1 MKQLIKILTIAS
13 AVVTFIFIWLYLNLT
28 KLPYDIEGRYFD
40 EEEAIVYHEQTK
52 ELYGL
57 LVLAG
62 LLLTGILTFTGRK
75 LQ

>member
-57 LVLAG
+57 FVLAG